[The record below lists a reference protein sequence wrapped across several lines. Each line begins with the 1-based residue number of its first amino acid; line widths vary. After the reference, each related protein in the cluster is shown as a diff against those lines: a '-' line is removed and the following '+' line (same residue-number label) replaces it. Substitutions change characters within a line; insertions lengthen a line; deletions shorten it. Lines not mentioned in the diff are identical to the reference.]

1 MIIRCP
7 HCDYTREMPDERIPE
22 GVVTAHCP
30 GCGKSFPFSRTDNAG
45 NDAQSEQPAT
55 SDAVQNGLAPV
66 HPEHPEQPDQPGQ
79 KQQEDSFEGRAWQ
92 DRPGYGRQQAEQPGN
107 SPEIN
112 PWAACTSFGE
122 LPQALYLTC
131 LRVML
136 SARTF
141 FSSLR
146 PGPFTRAFVFFIAI
160 GLFQVVVEQ
169 IWTLLFFN
177 YLMPADQLA
186 DPQLKQL
193 ADMMVQNGQGSN
205 MLTGLFLRLGIIT
218 LQLFFFSSLLFIS
231 WRLIVRRR
239 IPYSLIVQ
247 VLCYASAPLILCI
260 LPGIGMVAGLFW
272 SCAVTFI
279 GLRWALRLTWTQTI
293 LGMAPLLALILVS
306 YTQIL
311 GSLF

>member
-1 MIIRCP
+1 MNVFRRRSDCTLP
-7 HCDYTREMPDERIPE
+7 RLRQ
-22 GVVTAHCP
+22 VL
-30 GCGKSFPFSRTDNAG
+30 PFSRTDNAG
-45 NDAQSEQPAT
+45 NKAEAEQTAT
-55 SDAVQNGLAPV
+55 PDAVQDRQESGKTVKSAEFTESV
-66 HPEHPEQPDQPGQ
+66 QPEQPE
-79 KQQEDSFEGRAWQ
+79 QETWGNNFEEHAGQ
-92 DRPGYGRQQAEQPGN
+92 DRPDYGSQQAKQPEN
-107 SPEIN
+107 SDVIN
-112 PWAACTSFGE
+112 PWAVCTSFSE
-122 LPQALYLTC
+122 MPQALYLTC

-136 SARTF
+136 SARVF

-146 PGPFTRAFVFFIAI
+146 PGPFIRAFIFFLAI
-160 GLFQVVVEQ
+160 GVFQVVVEQ
-169 IWTLLFFN
+169 LWTVLFFD
-177 YLMPADQLA
+177 YLMPAEQLS

-205 MLTGLFLRLGIIT
+205 VLTGLVLRLGIIT
-218 LQLFFFSSLLFIS
+218 VQLFFFSSLLFIS
-231 WRLIVRRR
+231 WRLIVRKS

-306 YTQIL
+306 YMQIV
-311 GSLF
+311 SALF

>member
-45 NDAQSEQPAT
+45 NDAQPEQPAAP
-55 SDAVQNGLAPV
+55 DAVQDSMDAV
-66 HPEHPEQPDQPGQ
+66 QPEHPAEPEQPGQ
-79 KQQEDSFEGRAWQ
+79 NKREDSFEGRAWQ
-92 DRPGYGRQQAEQPGN
+92 DRPRYGRQQEEQPEN

-122 LPQALYLTC
+122 MPQALYLTC

-136 SARTF
+136 SARIF

-160 GLFQVVVEQ
+160 GLFQVLVEQ
-169 IWTLLFFN
+169 LWTVLFFD

-186 DPQLKQL
+186 DPQLKHL
-193 ADMMVQNGQGSN
+193 ADMMVQNGQGIN
-205 MLTGLFLRLGIIT
+205 VLTGMFLRIGIIT
-218 LQLFFFSSLLFIS
+218 IQLFFFSSVLYIS

-306 YTQIL
+306 YMQIL

>member
-45 NDAQSEQPAT
+45 NDAQPEQPAAP
-55 SDAVQNGLAPV
+55 DAVQDSMDAV
-66 HPEHPEQPDQPGQ
+66 QPEHPAEPEQPGQ
-79 KQQEDSFEGRAWQ
+79 NKREDSFEGRAWQ
-92 DRPGYGRQQAEQPGN
+92 DRPRYGRQQEEQPEN

-122 LPQALYLTC
+122 MPQALYLTC

-136 SARTF
+136 SARIF

-160 GLFQVVVEQ
+160 GLFQVLVEQ
-169 IWTLLFFN
+169 LWTVLFFD

-186 DPQLKQL
+186 DPQLKHL
-193 ADMMVQNGQGSN
+193 ADMMVQNGQGIN
-205 MLTGLFLRLGIIT
+205 VLTGMFLRIGIIT
-218 LQLFFFSSLLFIS
+218 IQLFFFSSLLYIS

-306 YTQIL
+306 YMQIL

>member
-45 NDAQSEQPAT
+45 NDAQSEQPAAP
-55 SDAVQNGLAPV
+55 DAVQDSMDAV
-66 HPEHPEQPDQPGQ
+66 QPEHPAEPEQPGQ
-79 KQQEDSFEGRAWQ
+79 NKREDSFEGRAWQ
-92 DRPGYGRQQAEQPGN
+92 DRPRYGRQQAEQPEN

-122 LPQALYLTC
+122 MPQALYLTC

-136 SARTF
+136 SARIF

-160 GLFQVVVEQ
+160 GLFQVLVEQ
-169 IWTLLFFN
+169 LWTVLFFD

-186 DPQLKQL
+186 DPQLKHL
-193 ADMMVQNGQGSN
+193 ADMMVQNGQGIN
-205 MLTGLFLRLGIIT
+205 VLTGMFLRIGIIT
-218 LQLFFFSSLLFIS
+218 IQLFFFSSLLYIS

-306 YTQIL
+306 YMQIL

>member
-45 NDAQSEQPAT
+45 NDAQPEQPAAP
-55 SDAVQNGLAPV
+55 DAVQDSMDAV
-66 HPEHPEQPDQPGQ
+66 QPEHPAEPEQPGQ
-79 KQQEDSFEGRAWQ
+79 NKREDSFEGRAWQ
-92 DRPGYGRQQAEQPGN
+92 DRPGYGRQQAEQPEN

-122 LPQALYLTC
+122 MPQALYLTC

-136 SARTF
+136 SARIF

-160 GLFQVVVEQ
+160 GLFQVLVEQ
-169 IWTLLFFN
+169 LWTVLFFD

-186 DPQLKQL
+186 DPQLKHL
-193 ADMMVQNGQGSN
+193 ADMMVQNGQGIN
-205 MLTGLFLRLGIIT
+205 VLTGMFLRIGIIT
-218 LQLFFFSSLLFIS
+218 IQLFFFSSLLYIS

-306 YTQIL
+306 YMQIL